1 MNGKMRHY
9 LLDPHEAELLAC
21 YRMLCDANKA
31 AISAHIAL
39 LVPGYN
45 APKLDTIVELSAV
58 SKD

>member
-1 MNGKMRHY
+1 MNGRKKHY

-45 APKLDTIVELSAV
+45 TPKLDTTVELSAV